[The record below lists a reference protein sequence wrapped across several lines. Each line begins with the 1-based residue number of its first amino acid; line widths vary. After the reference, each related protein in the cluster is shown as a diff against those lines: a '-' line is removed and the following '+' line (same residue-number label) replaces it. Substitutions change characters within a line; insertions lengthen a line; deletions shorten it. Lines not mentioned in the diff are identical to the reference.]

1 MNHYSFKNFQKGIGL
16 PEVLVSMLLLGIAVI
31 GFSALQIRALSS
43 TSEAMVRT
51 QAMAA
56 AQEFS
61 ERMRLN
67 PNAASTYRNN
77 WTTTALTSTYCEV
90 NTCTPT
96 QMAQYDM
103 RTMSELVAA
112 ILPNGK
118 IAVLP
123 CINRTNLCVY
133 VAWGDTTP
141 TKGTATT
148 DCSMDSDSYVNNAS
162 CVKLETSTL

>member
-1 MNHYSFKNFQKGIGL
+1 MNHYSFKKFQKGIGL
-16 PEVLVSMLLLGIAVI
+16 PEVLVSMLLLGVSVV
-31 GFSALQIRALSS
+31 GFAALQVRALSS
-43 TSEAMVRT
+43 TNEAMFRT

-67 PNAASTYRNN
+67 PDASATYRNN
-77 WTTTALTSTYCEV
+77 WTTTAVAATYCET
-90 NTCTPT
+90 NTCTAI

-103 RTMSELVAA
+103 RTMTELVAA
-112 ILPNGK
+112 ILPNGQ

-123 CINRTNLCVY
+123 CVNRTNLCVY
-133 VAWGDTTP
+133 VSWGDTTP

-148 DCSMDSDSYVNNAS
+148 DCSLDSDSYVTNAS